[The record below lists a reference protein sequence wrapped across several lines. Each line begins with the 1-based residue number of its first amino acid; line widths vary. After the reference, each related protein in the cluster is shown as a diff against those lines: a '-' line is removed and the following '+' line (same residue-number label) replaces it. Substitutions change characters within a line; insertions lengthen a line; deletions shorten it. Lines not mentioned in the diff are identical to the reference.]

1 MTAELFQYE
10 EVKIEIM
17 FETTILMTVVRYYGC
32 KYDNSVTQKQSVE
45 EKACMNK
52 LNYSRALTILAM
64 QPSVES

>member
-32 KYDNSVTQKQSVE
+32 KYDNSVT
-45 EKACMNK
+45 
-52 LNYSRALTILAM
+52 
-64 QPSVES
+64 